1 MLYQLSI
8 WLSCCMVRLWDLMV
22 CYGLVIDYIHSTLGE
37 FRSSTSHMQIQRPS
51 VPIRD
56 TKEHRPQNTGSNT
69 NEEIVETVRSDVPD
83 LIILN
88 GVLNSG
94 ASLSV
99 TFRRGQPFKGSP
111 GLQWQIYGETGEI
124 QVTSSGPSLQALD
137 SGIKIQIH
145 DFATDQVEDAPWQW
159 HHHELPPQARN
170 IAALYEAF
178 YQQQGG
184 QYPTFED
191 AVSRHRQLEEMFD
204 RFDKDQRLA
213 TQIQTRLHN

>member
-1 MLYQLSI
+1 M
-8 WLSCCMVRLWDLMV
+8 R
-22 CYGLVIDYIHSTLGE
+22 
-37 FRSSTSHMQIQRPS
+37 IQRPL

-56 TKEHRPQNTGSNT
+56 TKENRPQNAGSNA
-69 NEEIVETVRSDVPD
+69 NEEFIETVHSDVPD
-83 LIILN
+83 LILLD

-111 GLQWQIYGETGEI
+111 GFQWQIYGEKGEI

-137 SGIKIQIH
+137 AGIKIRIH

-159 HHHELPPQARN
+159 HHQELPPQARN

-178 YQQQGG
+178 HQQQGG
-184 QYPTFED
+184 QYPTFEN
-191 AVSRHRQLEEMFD
+191 AVSRHKQLEDMFD
-204 RFDKDQRLA
+204 RFDEDQRLA
-213 TQIQTRLHN
+213 NQTQ